1 MSKSSKKTIS
11 SLKDHFLVAMPSLHD
26 DAFSG
31 SVVYICEHNAEG
43 AMGLIINQQLDIPAK
58 AVFDRLKLKYNQQ
71 EGDEL
76 IFDGGTIQ
84 QDRGFILHSAREQ
97 KGESTIHI
105 GSDISLTTSKDILG
119 DIALG
124 TGPKDALITL
134 GYSSWG
140 GGQLEE
146 ELKDNSWLVI
156 PADSAVLF
164 NTDCARRAQAAAL
177 SIGLNLD
184 MLALESGHA

>member
-1 MSKSSKKTIS
+1 MSKTSKKTIS

-26 DAFSG
+26 DNFSG
-31 SVVYICEHNAEG
+31 SVVYICEHNVEG

-58 AVFDRLKLKYNQQ
+58 AVFDRLELKYNQQ

-76 IFDGGTIQ
+76 IFDGGPIQ
-84 QDRGFILHSAREQ
+84 QDRGFILHSASEQ
-97 KGESTIHI
+97 KWESTIHI

-124 TGPKDALITL
+124 GGPKDSLITL
-134 GYSSWG
+134 GYSSWEA
-140 GGQLEE
+140 GQLEQ
-146 ELKDNSWLVI
+146 ELKENIWLTI
-156 PADSAVLF
+156 PADSSIIF
-164 NTDCARRAQAAAL
+164 NTDCAQRAQAAAL

-184 MLALESGHA
+184 SLALDSGHA